1 MCPNCTG
8 NDHHNRTL
16 GQMTSPL
23 RVVRPEHRWP
33 AATGTVLVLTLSAFL
48 PESFQFVPPWVV
60 PVVGIIVLLPL
71 IFLNPT
77 RLDRETA
84 WSRWLSIGFSI
95 ALTLVNQVYIVLI
108 VRHLVDGSA
117 KGSSILLTA
126 LQVWVTNAVAFALLY
141 WELDRG
147 GPIARRLAVSDD
159 DHQRDFRFPQQETDP
174 DGNGWRAGF
183 VDYAYFSLTNMM
195 AFSPTDVMPLSQ
207 RAKALMGYQALTA
220 FVILALVISR
230 AVNIL
235 T

>member
-1 MCPNCTG
+1 
-8 NDHHNRTL
+8 
-16 GQMTSPL
+16 MTPTPK
-23 RVVRPEHRWP
+23 VMRPEHRWP
-33 AATGTVLVLTLSAFL
+33 AATGTLLVLTLSAFL
-48 PESFQFVPPWVV
+48 PESFQVV
-60 PVVGIIVLLPL
+60 PAWVIPALGGIVLLPL

-84 WSRWLSIGFSI
+84 WSRWLSIAFAI
-95 ALTLVNQVYIVLI
+95 ALTLLNQSYIVVI
-108 VRHLVDGSA
+108 VQHLVDGTA

-147 GPIARRLAVSDD
+147 GPVARRLAKTDD
-159 DHQRDFRFPQQETDP
+159 SHQQDFRFPQQEAVP
-174 DGNGWRAGF
+174 DGEVWRAGF
-183 VDYAYFSLTNMM
+183 VDYAYFSLSNMM

-235 T
+235 N

>member
-1 MCPNCTG
+1 
-8 NDHHNRTL
+8 
-16 GQMTSPL
+16 MTETSK
-23 RVVRPEHRWP
+23 VIRPEHRWP
-33 AATGTVLVLTLSAFL
+33 AATGTLLVLVLSAFL
-48 PESFQFVPPWVV
+48 PESFQFVPPWLIPALGVV
-60 PVVGIIVLLPL
+60 VLLPL
-71 IFLNPT
+71 VFLNPQ

-84 WSRWLSIGFSI
+84 WSRWLSIGFAI
-95 ALTLVNQVYIVLI
+95 GLTLVNQVYIVLI
-108 VRHLVDGSA
+108 VQHLVNGTA

-147 GPIARRLAVSDD
+147 GPIARRTATIND
-159 DHQRDFRFPQQETDP
+159 DHQKDFRFPQQEQDANG
-174 DGNGWRAGF
+174 DGWRAGF